1 MLLDGP
7 VQIAA
12 LAAHLDV
19 GLVDPDRAAM
29 RFADLPQSLLDQRRI
44 GEHPAVLGGLVHFD
58 AALQKELLDVSV
70 AQRVAQVPGDGL
82 DNERRLVVLA
92 FEAALGA
99 LLQRRSDSGQDHG
112 PAPEWSDKLDRYA

>member
-1 MLLDGP
+1 
-7 VQIAA
+7 
-12 LAAHLDV
+12 
-19 GLVDPDRAAM
+19 
-29 RFADLPQSLLDQRRI
+29 
-44 GEHPAVLGGLVHFD
+44 LVHFD
-58 AALQKELLDVSV
+58 SALQEELLDVSV

-99 LLQRRSDSGQDHG
+99 LLQLRSDSGQDHG